1 MAVFRDVL
9 GCPCSSVGK
18 RPATSV
24 IPYPLS
30 TKIIEADN
38 KEMIEETIAA
48 CINELI
54 ETISNEEAE
63 LEEKITGQRGMG
75 F

>member
-1 MAVFRDVL
+1 
-9 GCPCSSVGK
+9 
-18 RPATSV
+18 
-24 IPYPLS
+24 
-30 TKIIEADN
+30 
-38 KEMIEETIAA
+38 MIEETIAA

-54 ETISNEEAE
+54 EKISNEEEE

>member
-1 MAVFRDVL
+1 MSSTFTFSDGCLAVDA
-9 GCPCSSVGK
+9 GC
-18 RPATSV
+18 RW
-24 IPYPLS
+24 ID
-30 TKIIEADN
+30 IEEDALEKDN

-54 ETISNEEAE
+54 KQIAEEEAE